1 MYFTFQKIEDDF
13 IFIDICQELLN
24 LIFQKRDD
32 LVGKSVDTALH
43 IKDKM
48 IREKLKQLYTLAWNQ
63 KKVLYYYFPN
73 ENPDIFIITYLRT
86 QNNHN
91 QVKKV
96 IGQCMPV
103 YKKDLQSPLRHVDQ
117 FLSF

>member
-13 IFIDICQELLN
+13 IFIDICPELLN

-63 KKVLYYYFPN
+63 KKFYTI
-73 ENPDIFIITYLRT
+73 IFQMKT
-86 QNNHN
+86 QT
-91 QVKKV
+91 
-96 IGQCMPV
+96 
-103 YKKDLQSPLRHVDQ
+103 
-117 FLSF
+117 FLSLLI